1 MYYEPNDIPAI
12 SRTTTLNEELGQ
24 IEYIFSDK
32 VCVFQSV
39 CLPIDVNRL
48 YTVRPTFPLLSPT
61 LSSSL
66 LPSPSPYS
74 LPLLPSLSFPLLSPP
89 PSFPLLSPTIPPSL
103 LYHPPLPT
111 PSQTGTLTQNIMTF
125 HKCSIQG
132 VKYGEGIPEDKEK
145 EVVVSTGEVLQEKK
159 PESPSSVS
167 LEIGIGCHGPGILG
181 RGAGCFIEVVLP
193 RISTIWTKSSSVI
206 KR

>member
-1 MYYEPNDIPAI
+1 MEVIRLGLSLLINWDCKMYYEPNDIPAI

-66 LPSPSPYS
+66 LPSPSPYPLV
-74 LPLLPSLSFPLLSPP
+74 LPPLPP
-89 PSFPLLSPTIPPSL
+89 PSAYSLTDGHADTEHYDIPQVF
-103 LYHPPLPT
+103 HPGGEVRRRNPRR
-111 PSQTGTLTQNIMTF
+111 Q
-125 HKCSIQG
+125 
-132 VKYGEGIPEDKEK
+132 GEGGSGINWRGL
-145 EVVVSTGEVLQEKK
+145 TGEETRVPQ
-159 PESPSSVS
+159 PCESGDWDWLSWTLHFGAVALSKSFYPGSVQFG
-167 LEIGIGCHGPGILG
+167 L
-181 RGAGCFIEVVLP
+181 RVVAE
-193 RISTIWTKSSSVI
+193 
-206 KR
+206 

>member
-39 CLPIDVNRL
+39 CLSV
-48 YTVRPTFPLLSPT
+48 YLLMSIVYIQLGP
-61 LSSSL
+61 
-66 LPSPSPYS
+66 PF
-74 LPLLPSLSFPLLSPP
+74 LSFPLLSRP
-89 PSFPLLSPTIPPSL
+89 PSFPLLPPILSSSL

-159 PESPSSVS
+159 PESPSPVS
-167 LEIGIGCHGPGILG
+167 LEIGIGCHGPSILG
-181 RGAGCFIEVVLP
+181 RGAGCFIKVILP
-193 RISTIWTKSSSVI
+193 RISTIRTKSSSVI
-206 KR
+206 KRWMFLLSPV